1 MLLARTSQGTDRGCD
16 EVETYLLG
24 GDNMAV
30 DLHYNEIARAV
41 RRSVQDGRLLTA
53 DSDGTDVV
61 HAASDGLQTGDV
73 VEVGDDAGGSKRGTV
88 SSVPDAGTICLVAPL
103 SGTYSVSRNAMLR
116 PVRAGEPDLKWIGQ
130 GPVELM
136 PEPRLANLP
145 CVVVCGGGIEQP
157 LTGGTNRSYT
167 QEYHYRV
174 YYVQRLDADETGD
187 ASVMDEAGVIFRRL
201 MADTYL
207 GGTCWYSQV
216 VRVDPQPRA
225 GEVLRGRG
233 MPVRVVEMELVARRA
248 EVT

>member
-1 MLLARTSQGTDRGCD
+1 VVD
-16 EVETYLLG
+16 EG
-24 GDNMAV
+24 A
-30 DLHYNEIARAV
+30 IR
-41 RRSVQDGRLLTA
+41 LTA
-53 DSDGTDVV
+53 PPSE
-61 HAASDGLQTGDV
+61 A
-73 VEVGDDAGGSKRGTV
+73 
-88 SSVPDAGTICLVAPL
+88 
-103 SGTYSVSRNAMLR
+103 YSVARNAMLR

-136 PEPRLANLP
+136 PEPRLSHLP
-145 CVVVCGGGIEQP
+145 CAIVCGSGIEQP
-157 LTGGTNRSYT
+157 LTGGSNRSYT
-167 QEYHYRV
+167 QEYRYRV

-187 ASVMDEAGVIFRRL
+187 ARVMDEAGVIFRRL

-248 EVT
+248 EVG